1 MLCLGV
7 IGVIE
12 GSVVYICN
20 YAVVGKRKEKNMH
33 WWRVGSLGDWV
44 EWVVYKCLRG
54 SDARADEKGK
64 EREAEAKGVME
75 EAFLW
80 MSERPMGAWEEE
92 GVKR

>member
-20 YAVVGKRKEKNMH
+20 CAVVGKERKEYALV
-33 WWRVGSLGDWV
+33 RVGSLGDWV

-64 EREAEAKGVME
+64 KREAEAGAEVKEVMG
-75 EAFLW
+75 EAFPW
-80 MSERPMGAWEEE
+80 MSKRPLKA
-92 GVKR
+92 